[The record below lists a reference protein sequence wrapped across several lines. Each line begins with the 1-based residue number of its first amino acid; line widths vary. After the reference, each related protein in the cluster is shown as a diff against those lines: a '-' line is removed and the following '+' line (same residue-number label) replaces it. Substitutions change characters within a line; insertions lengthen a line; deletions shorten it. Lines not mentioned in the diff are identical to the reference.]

1 MVSCDKHTK
10 SGCKGTKNSLIK
22 ILPHNQKLIFSKKTT
37 SRKLKIIFYQ
47 LIIKK
52 LPYLIST
59 IYFLKREQTYL
70 CFRSY
75 LIGNELL
82 YVNLHSLNP
91 NKT

>member
-47 LIIKK
+47 KNYQEFIISNFNDLFPKK
-52 LPYLIST
+52 RTNISLFPFFFDKKQA
-59 IYFLKREQTYL
+59 I
-70 CFRSY
+70 
-75 LIGNELL
+75 
-82 YVNLHSLNP
+82 YVNLH
-91 NKT
+91 